1 MSQPLFE
8 LYKDALRR
16 GHLAVIDGRL
26 EDALVSYR
34 EAGDMAPDRALPYA
48 SIATVL
54 HRLGRSDAAIAAF
67 DRALELAPD
76 DDATR
81 RARWVALEEMG
92 RVVDTPFQS
101 ARPDADIGADASASA
116 LAEAALAEA
125 ALEAATLDE
134 RLGLIPDEGQ
144 PSRARDET
152 QPPYAPRTHD
162 AFGDGR
168 ADDEGPGTN
177 DDPYQAREDAGQ
189 IGFGPGFE
197 TPGPYLPFEEG
208 AEGEAAAVSWPAIDL
223 PSPPPPPLVGPPPD
237 PRLLAEEAEV
247 LADKGDLEGARELLL
262 TVVEAHREAGQPN
275 AALDACLQLLAMGPG
290 DARAHLALAGLQLD
304 QGWNGVATDKIALLL
319 RLTALTGD
327 TQAEADT
334 HALAAERIRDE
345 PMAEVAAG

>member
-26 EDALVSYR
+26 DDALASYR

-48 SIATVL
+48 SMATVL
-54 HRLGRSDAAIAAF
+54 HRLGRSDEAIAAF
-67 DRALELAPD
+67 DRALEMAPD

-92 RVVDTPFQS
+92 RVVDTPFQA
-101 ARPDADIGADASASA
+101 ARRDADIGAEPPPDG
-116 LAEAALAEA
+116 LAEAAF
-125 ALEAATLDE
+125 EAATLDE
-134 RLGLIPDEGQ
+134 RLGLIPDGAH
-144 PSRARDET
+144 PRG
-152 QPPYAPRTHD
+152 APEDTHQ
-162 AFGDGR
+162 AFNDR
-168 ADDEGPGTN
+168 RVDDEDRVADEDRAH
-177 DDPYQAREDAGQ
+177 DDADRVRDNAEQV
-189 IGFGPGFE
+189 GFGPGFE

-208 AEGEAAAVSWPAIDL
+208 TEGEAAAVSWPAIDL

-237 PRLLAEEAEV
+237 PRLLAEEATV
-247 LADKGDLEGARELLL
+247 LADKGDLDGARDLLL
-262 TVVEAHREAGQPN
+262 TVVEAHREAGQPD
-275 AALDACLQLLAMGPG
+275 AALDACLQLLAMAPG
-290 DARAHLALAGLQLD
+290 DARAHIALAGLQLD
-304 QGWNGVATDKIALLL
+304 QGWRAVATDKIALLL

>member
-26 EDALVSYR
+26 DEALVAYR
-34 EAGDMAPDRALPYA
+34 EAGEMAPDRALPYA

-54 HRLGRSDAAIAAF
+54 HRLGRGDEAIAAF

-101 ARPDADIGADASASA
+101 TRPDADPAADAATSG
-116 LAEAALAEA
+116 LAEAALA
-125 ALEAATLDE
+125 AATLQE
-134 RLGLIPDEGQ
+134 RLGLAPDEVGASYV
-144 PSRARDET
+144 PEEAALPYTPDPT
-152 QPPYAPRTHD
+152 QP
-162 AFGDGR
+162 
-168 ADDEGPGTN
+168 
-177 DDPYQAREDAGQ
+177 QEDARGAPGADAEQ

-197 TPGPYLPFEEG
+197 TPGPYLPFEEVS
-208 AEGEAAAVSWPAIDL
+208 EGEAAAVSWPAIDL

-247 LADKGDLEGARELLL
+247 LVDKGDLDGARELLL
-262 TVVEAHREAGQPN
+262 TVVEAHREAGHPN
-275 AALDACLQLLAMGPG
+275 AALDACLQLLAMAPG

-304 QGWNGVATDKIALLL
+304 QGWKAVATDKIALLL
-319 RLTALTGD
+319 RLTSLTGD

-334 HALAAERIRDE
+334 HLLAAERIRDE
-345 PMAEVAAG
+345 PVAEVAAG

>member
-26 EDALVSYR
+26 DDALVSYR
-34 EAGDMAPDRALPYA
+34 EAGEMAPDRALPYA

-54 HRLGRSDAAIAAF
+54 HRLGRSDEAIEAF

-76 DDATR
+76 DVATL

-92 RVVDTPFQS
+92 RVVETPFLA
-101 ARPDADIGADASASA
+101 ARAA
-116 LAEAALAEA
+116 AEADTDSSAGELPDVMLDAPA
-125 ALEAATLDE
+125 LDE
-134 RLGLIPDEGQ
+134 RLGLIPGDDD
-144 PSRARDET
+144 AT
-152 QPPYAPRTHD
+152 APPGDAWADVDLAPE
-162 AFGDGR
+162 DGTT
-168 ADDEGPGTN
+168 AVEGP
-177 DDPYQAREDAGQ
+177 DDGEAAPQ

-208 AEGEAAAVSWPAIDL
+208 AEGDDAATVTWPAIDL
-223 PSPPPPPLVGPPPD
+223 PSPPLPPLVGPPPD
-237 PRLLAEEAEV
+237 PRRLAEEAEV
-247 LADKGDLEGARELLL
+247 LADRGDLDGARELLL
-262 TVVEAHREAGQPN
+262 TVVVAHREAGQPY
-275 AALDACLQLLAMGPG
+275 AALDACLQLLAMAPG
-290 DARAHLALAGLQLD
+290 DAMAHLALAGLQLD
-304 QGWNGVATDKIALLL
+304 QGWRTVATDKIALLL

-345 PMAEVAAG
+345 PVAEVAAG

>member
-26 EDALVSYR
+26 DDALVSYR
-34 EAGDMAPDRALPYA
+34 EAGEMAPDRALPYA

-54 HRLGRSDAAIAAF
+54 HRLGRSDEAIAAF

-92 RVVDTPFQS
+92 RVLDTPFQS
-101 ARPDADIGADASASA
+101 MRQDAETGADAQPSA
-116 LAEAALAEA
+116 LADA
-125 ALEAATLDE
+125 ALETTTLDE
-134 RLGLIPDEGQ
+134 RLGLIPDEA
-144 PSRARDET
+144 PPPAAPDDARE
-152 QPPYAPRTHD
+152 
-162 AFGDGR
+162 AFGERGI
-168 ADDEGPGTN
+168 DDEARGVL
-177 DDPYQAREDAGQ
+177 DPAARVGEGAVQ

-208 AEGEAAAVSWPAIDL
+208 ADGDGAAAVSWPAIDL

-247 LADKGDLEGARELLL
+247 LADKGDIDGARELLL
-262 TVVEAHREAGQPN
+262 TVVEAHREAGRPD
-275 AALDACLQLLAMGPG
+275 AALDACLQLLAMAPG
-290 DARAHLALAGLQLD
+290 DARAHIALAGLQLD
-304 QGWNGVATDKIALLL
+304 QGWRAVATDKIALLL

>member
-26 EDALVSYR
+26 DDALASYR
-34 EAGDMAPDRALPYA
+34 EAGAMAPDRALPYA

-54 HRLGRSDAAIAAF
+54 HRLGRSDEAIAAF

-76 DDATR
+76 DVATL

-92 RVVDTPFQS
+92 RVVETPFLA
-101 ARPDADIGADASASA
+101 ARAAAEVDVEVVPDGLTDTV
-116 LAEAALAEA
+116 
-125 ALEAATLDE
+125 LEATTLDE
-134 RLGLIPDEGQ
+134 RLGLIPGDDQGTS
-144 PSRARDET
+144 PPVDPRADVNLAPDGGTTARDR
-152 QPPYAPRTHD
+152 PP
-162 AFGDGR
+162 
-168 ADDEGPGTN
+168 
-177 DDPYQAREDAGQ
+177 DAGAAQ
-189 IGFGPGFE
+189 EVGFGPGFE
-197 TPGPYLPFEEG
+197 APGPYLPFEEG
-208 AEGEAAAVSWPAIDL
+208 AEGEDAAMVTWPAIDL

-237 PRLLAEEAEV
+237 PRRLAEEAEV
-247 LADKGDLEGARELLL
+247 LADGGDLDGARELLL
-262 TVVEAHREAGQPN
+262 TVVEAHREAGQPD
-275 AALDACLQLLAMGPG
+275 AALDACLQLLAMAPG

-304 QGWNGVATDKIALLL
+304 QGWRAVATDKIALLL

-345 PMAEVAAG
+345 PVVEVAAG

>member
-54 HRLGRSDAAIAAF
+54 HRLGRSDEAIAAF

-101 ARPDADIGADASASA
+101 TRPDADVGADAPANA
-116 LAEAALAEA
+116 LAEAS
-125 ALEAATLDE
+125 LEASTLDE
-134 RLGLIPDEGQ
+134 RLGLI
-144 PSRARDET
+144 SDET
-152 QPPYAPRTHD
+152 QPPGAPDGAHEEFADRRI
-162 AFGDGR
+162 GDHAPS
-168 ADDEGPGTN
+168 ADDEA
-177 DDPYQAREDAGQ
+177 DRVRESADQ

-208 AEGEAAAVSWPAIDL
+208 ADGEGGAAAVSWPAIDL

-247 LADKGDLEGARELLL
+247 LADKGDIDGARELLL
-262 TVVEAHREAGQPN
+262 TVVEAHREAGHPD
-275 AALDACLQLLAMGPG
+275 AALDACLQLLAMAPG

-304 QGWNGVATDKIALLL
+304 RGWRAVATDKIALLL

>member
-26 EDALVSYR
+26 DDALVSYR

-54 HRLGRSDAAIAAF
+54 HRLGRSDEAIAAF

-101 ARPDADIGADASASA
+101 ARPDADTGADVAASS
-116 LAEAALAEA
+116 LADA
-125 ALEAATLDE
+125 ALESATLDE
-134 RLGLIPDEGQ
+134 RLGLMPDAG
-144 PSRARDET
+144 
-152 QPPYAPRTHD
+152 
-162 AFGDGR
+162 
-168 ADDEGPGTN
+168 
-177 DDPYQAREDAGQ
+177 REDRPAGGEAPGVGDEAGGVSDGAAQ

-208 AEGEAAAVSWPAIDL
+208 SEGEGAEQVSWPAIDL

-237 PRLLAEEAEV
+237 PRLLAQEAEV
-247 LADKGDLEGARELLL
+247 LADRGDIDGARELLL

-275 AALDACLQLLAMGPG
+275 AALDACLQLLAMAPG

-304 QGWNGVATDKIALLL
+304 QGWRAVATDKIALLL

>member
-26 EDALVSYR
+26 DDALTSYR
-34 EAGDMAPDRALPYA
+34 EAGQLAPDRALPFA

-54 HRLGRSDAAIAAF
+54 HRLGRSDEAIAAF

-76 DDATR
+76 DVATL

-92 RVVDTPFQS
+92 RVVETPFGS
-101 ARPDADIGADASASA
+101 TRTAPEVDADAAPDG
-116 LAEAALAEA
+116 LAEPAIE
-125 ALEAATLDE
+125 TPGLDD
-134 RLGLIPDEGQ
+134 RLGLIPGEDQGATVADDGSQ
-144 PSRARDET
+144 D
-152 QPPYAPRTHD
+152 APREWTVV
-162 AFGDGR
+162 
-168 ADDEGPGTN
+168 ADSSEEAGP
-177 DDPYQAREDAGQ
+177 AAQ

-208 AEGEAAAVSWPAIDL
+208 AEGVEGPQVSWPAIDL

-237 PRLLAEEAEV
+237 PRRLAEEAEV
-247 LADKGDLEGARELLL
+247 LADQGDVEGARHLLL
-262 TVVEAHREAGQPN
+262 TVVEAHRDAGQPD
-275 AALDACLQLLAMGPG
+275 AALDACLQLLAMAPG

-304 QGWNGVATDKIALLL
+304 RGWRTVATDKIALLL

-345 PMAEVAAG
+345 PVAEVAPG

>member
-26 EDALVSYR
+26 DDALVSYR
-34 EAGDMAPDRALPYA
+34 EAGEMAPDRALPYA

-54 HRLGRSDAAIAAF
+54 HRLGRSDEAIAAF

-92 RVVDTPFQS
+92 RVLDTPFQS
-101 ARPDADIGADASASA
+101 MRPEAEPGADPPAAAGASTLIADDA
-116 LAEAALAEA
+116 LADA

-134 RLGLIPDEGQ
+134 RLGLIPDEAGPAVAADDASQ
-144 PSRARDET
+144 RFGDGGARDET
-152 QPPYAPRTHD
+152 SGVDDRTERV
-162 AFGDGR
+162 R
-168 ADDEGPGTN
+168 AGAD
-177 DDPYQAREDAGQ
+177 Q

-208 AEGEAAAVSWPAIDL
+208 EQADGAAAVSWPAIDL

-237 PRLLAEEAEV
+237 PRRLAEEAEV
-247 LADKGDLEGARELLL
+247 LADRGDIEAARELLL
-262 TVVEAHREAGQPN
+262 TVVEAHREAGQPD
-275 AALDACLQLLAMGPG
+275 AALDACLQLLAMAPG

-304 QGWNGVATDKIALLL
+304 QGWRAVATDKIALLL

-334 HALAAERIRDE
+334 HALASERIRDE

>member
-54 HRLGRSDAAIAAF
+54 HRLGRSDEAIAAF

-101 ARPDADIGADASASA
+101 ARVDADIGADAPAGA
-116 LAEAALAEA
+116 IAEAS
-125 ALEAATLDE
+125 LEASTLDE
-134 RLGLIPDEGQ
+134 RLGLIPDEG
-144 PSRARDET
+144 R
-152 QPPYAPRTHD
+152 PPGAPDGLHD
-162 AFGDGR
+162 AFGDRR
-168 ADDEGPGTN
+168 AGDEAPSVDDEA
-177 DDPYQAREDAGQ
+177 DRVREGAEQ

-197 TPGPYLPFEEG
+197 TPGPYLPFDETAGGEG
-208 AEGEAAAVSWPAIDL
+208 AAAVSWPAIDL

-247 LADKGDLEGARELLL
+247 LADKGDLDGARELLL
-262 TVVEAHREAGQPN
+262 TVVEAHREAGRPD
-275 AALDACLQLLAMGPG
+275 AALDACLQLLAMAPG

-304 QGWNGVATDKIALLL
+304 QGWRAVATDKIALLL

-345 PMAEVAAG
+345 PVAEVAAG

>member
-26 EDALVSYR
+26 DDALVSYR

-54 HRLGRSDAAIAAF
+54 HRLGRSDEAIAAF

-76 DDATR
+76 DVATL

-92 RVVDTPFQS
+92 RVVETPFL
-101 ARPDADIGADASASA
+101 APDTAPDGDPEAEPADLATELTGLALGAPA
-116 LAEAALAEA
+116 
-125 ALEAATLDE
+125 LDE
-134 RLGLIPDEGQ
+134 RLGLVPGEDEVANAPEGWAHAD
-144 PSRARDET
+144 RA
-152 QPPYAPRTHD
+152 PGSAD
-162 AFGDGR
+162 AA
-168 ADDEGPGTN
+168 ADDAGAAHADRPN
-177 DDPYQAREDAGQ
+177 DVVSTEQ
-189 IGFGPGFE
+189 IAFGPGFE

-208 AEGEAAAVSWPAIDL
+208 TEGENAVQVSWPAIDL
-223 PSPPPPPLVGPPPD
+223 PSPPPPPPVGPPPD
-237 PRLLAEEAEV
+237 PRRLAEEAEL
-247 LADKGDLEGARELLL
+247 LADRGDLDGARDLLL
-262 TVVEAHREAGQPN
+262 TVVDAHREAGQPN
-275 AALDACLQLLAMGPG
+275 AALDACLQLLAMAPG
-290 DARAHLALAGLQLD
+290 DARAHLALAGIQLD
-304 QGWNGVATDKIALLL
+304 QGWRTVATDKIALLL

-345 PMAEVAAG
+345 PVAEVAAG

>member
-26 EDALVSYR
+26 DDALGSYR
-34 EAGDMAPDRALPYA
+34 EAGEMAPDRALPYA

-54 HRLGRSDAAIAAF
+54 HRLGRSDEAIAAF

-92 RVVDTPFQS
+92 RVLDTPFQS
-101 ARPDADIGADASASA
+101 MRPDAETGAEAPARAGMDAEVAAEA
-116 LAEAALAEA
+116 LADA

-134 RLGLIPDEGQ
+134 RLGLLRDEGQ
-144 PSRARDET
+144 PPPLPDDAASQRFGDHGARDE
-152 QPPYAPRTHD
+152 PFGPDDRV
-162 AFGDGR
+162 GDGT
-168 ADDEGPGTN
+168 E
-177 DDPYQAREDAGQ
+177 Q

-208 AEGEAAAVSWPAIDL
+208 ADGDAGAAVSWPAIDL

-237 PRLLAEEAEV
+237 PRRLAEEAEV
-247 LADKGDLEGARELLL
+247 LADRGDIDGARDLLL
-262 TVVEAHREAGQPN
+262 TIAEAHREAGQPD
-275 AALDACLQLLAMGPG
+275 AALDACLQLLAMAPG
-290 DARAHLALAGLQLD
+290 DARAHLVLAGLQLD
-304 QGWNGVATDKIALLL
+304 QGWRAVATDKIALLL

-334 HALAAERIRDE
+334 HLLAAERIRDE

>member
-54 HRLGRSDAAIAAF
+54 HRLGRSEQAIAAF

-92 RVVDTPFQS
+92 RVVDTPFRS
-101 ARPDADIGADASASA
+101 GRPDTDTGADTPAAGLGEAS
-116 LAEAALAEA
+116 
-125 ALEAATLDE
+125 LEAATLDE
-134 RLGLIPDEGQ
+134 RLGLVPDEAERPAG
-144 PSRARDET
+144 PDRA
-152 QPPYAPRTHD
+152 QPPPGEAPD
-162 AFGDGR
+162 A
-168 ADDEGPGTN
+168 PS
-177 DDPYQAREDAGQ
+177 QV
-189 IGFGPGFE
+189 GFGLGFE

-208 AEGEAAAVSWPAIDL
+208 ADGDGAVAVSWPAIDL

-247 LADKGDLEGARELLL
+247 LADKGDIDGARDLLL
-262 TVVEAHREAGQPN
+262 TIVEAHREAGQPN
-275 AALDACLQLLAMGPG
+275 AALDACLQLLAMAPG

-304 QGWNGVATDKIALLL
+304 QGWRAVATDKIALLL

-345 PMAEVAAG
+345 PVVEAAAG